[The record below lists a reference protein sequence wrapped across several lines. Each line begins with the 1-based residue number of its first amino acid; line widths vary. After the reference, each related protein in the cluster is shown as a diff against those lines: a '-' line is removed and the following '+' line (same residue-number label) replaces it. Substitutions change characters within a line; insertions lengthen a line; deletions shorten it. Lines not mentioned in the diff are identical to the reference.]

1 MARSSKIAVG
11 VDIVEICRI
20 EDLIS
25 SRKGTFLDRIYT
37 NSELEMYRNM
47 TSSLAARFA
56 AKEAVM
62 KALGS
67 GVEDLRWQ
75 DIEILSDTEG
85 APIIN
90 LYGKAQDKA
99 RDIGITEFSVSL
111 SHSKQYA
118 IAFVVGD
125 AV

>member
-67 GVEDLRWQ
+67 GVKGLRWQ

-99 RDIGITEFSVSL
+99 RDIGITEFSVSI